1 MKKFVV
7 KKSIALD
14 CHTVLRLHDHL
25 RDHALH
31 AVVIRGAA
39 GTDIVTETGSKE
51 L

>member
-7 KKSIALD
+7 KRVLLSI
-14 CHTVLRLHDHL
+14 VLRLHDHL

>member
-7 KKSIALD
+7 KRVFD

>member
-7 KKSIALD
+7 KRVALD

>member
-7 KKSIALD
+7 KRVLLSI
-14 CHTVLRLHDHL
+14 VIRLRLHDHL